1 MTEEEM
7 NQKIA
12 EAEERASKAEAEI
25 EDLKNQ
31 RSNQNS
37 YITKLEGKVKGLE
50 NQVDTVKAAANNT
63 PALAPE
69 ITEYFQK
76 KRREDYTEQAV
87 TEIISQVGE
96 DKYNCLKDELS
107 NFLKLYM
114 TEKNVSVRYIIDSFH
129 LLLGRA
135 LANPDHEIHKV
146 IGDNKKVEEDKPVVE
161 DKPATESDQELF
173 RNNLNNMVNRTMTND
188 DMDAGGAPEVKA
200 PTVQNTQ
207 EAMKSFKNR
216 LLNLDSSK
224 FE

>member
-12 EAEERASKAEAEI
+12 EAEARASKAEAEV
-25 EDLKNQ
+25 EDLKTQ

-50 NQVDTVKAAANNT
+50 NQVDTVKAAANST

-96 DKYNCLKDELS
+96 DKYNCLKDELKD
-107 NFLKLYM
+107 FLKLYM

-135 LANPDHEIHKV
+135 LANPEHKIHTV
-146 IGDNKKVEEDKPVVE
+146 IGDVKKVEDKPVVE
-161 DKPATESDQELF
+161 DKPATESDQDLF
-173 RNNLNNMVNRTMTND
+173 RQNLNNMVNRTMTND
-188 DMDAGGAPEVKA
+188 DMNAGGAPEVKA
-200 PTVQNTQ
+200 PTVANTS

-216 LLNLDSSK
+216 LMNLDSSK

>member
-12 EAEERASKAEAEI
+12 EAEARAQKAEAEAN
-25 EDLKNQ
+25 DLKVQ

-50 NQVDTVKAAANNT
+50 NQIDTVKNAANT
-63 PALAPE
+63 APALAPE

-96 DKYNCLKDELS
+96 DKYNCLAQELKD
-107 NFLKLYM
+107 FLKLYM

-135 LANPDHEIHKV
+135 LANPEHAIHGV
-146 IGDNKKVEEDKPVVE
+146 IAPKTEVPVKQE
-161 DKPATESDQELF
+161 QPISESEQTEF
-173 RNNLNNMVNRTMTND
+173 RNQLNRMVNRTMTND
-188 DMDAGGAPEVKA
+188 DINAGGAPELKA
-200 PTVQNTQ
+200 PTAANTQ
-207 EAMKSFKNR
+207 EAMKAFKNR
-216 LLNLDSSK
+216 LFNLDSSK